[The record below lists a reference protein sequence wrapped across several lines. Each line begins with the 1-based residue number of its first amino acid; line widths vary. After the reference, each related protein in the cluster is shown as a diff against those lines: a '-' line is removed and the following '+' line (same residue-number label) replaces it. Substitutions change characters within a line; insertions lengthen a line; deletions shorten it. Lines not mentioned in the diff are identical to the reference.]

1 MGIFS
6 SLFRKSEPNPR
17 LSMVSEIRRCK
28 KSDKKLRDML
38 FHLMKP
44 HDAEHFAA
52 SGFPPDDGKRK
63 YLPHEADDKLAYYID
78 RYFEAAGTSLHWVNT
93 CTDVRKFFIYWDDYV
108 DVMRKLSRFEEYVV
122 FRDPVPSRTLRRF
135 CENEAEIQCALV
147 DRVWNSVLREAQK
160 LKTEDAQNRRMDD
173 VKGSF
178 NPYMFRLTPRAT
190 ERLRSYLRQLD
201 SASQENTP
209 ATTPVMNMQG
219 KEKPMPVFD
228 AEKEKKLLAEYRSD
242 KRPLARH
249 LARAQLIPF
258 YYKYR
263 QDAKYAALCELYC
276 REDIAAIP
284 ELDDDTRSREQK
296 RHNDWVKLMGKPSK
310 ERQEMHDRT
319 MLQGGGSQHMAFD
332 KLIMLSMNKKDYQS
346 AAEWCQRAIEH
357 QRTHGLPTDF
367 FEKKQITIKK
377 KTVSNK

>member
-44 HDAEHFAA
+44 YDAENFAA
-52 SGFPPDDGKRK
+52 SGFPTDDGKRK

-201 SASQENTP
+201 SASQENNP
-209 ATTPVMNMQG
+209 ATTPVMNMQV

-228 AEKEKKLLAEYRSD
+228 SAKEKSIRSEYRAANTATQ
-242 KRPLARH
+242 RHFAR
-249 LARAQLIPF
+249 QELITF

-263 QDAKYAALCELYC
+263 QEMKYAALCEQYC
-276 REDIAAIP
+276 LEDIASLS
-284 ELDDDTRSREQK
+284 ELDAEARKHPCTRDD
-296 RHNDWVKLMGKPSK
+296 
-310 ERQEMHDRT
+310 ERYGFR
-319 MLQGGGSQHMAFD
+319 GRIVAFE
-332 KLIMLSMNKKDYQS
+332 KLIMLYQAKGAYQDALTWCNEAIAHSKAHGTDVDNYQGKRDRILKKMKS
-346 AAEWCQRAIEH
+346 A
-357 QRTHGLPTDF
+357 
-367 FEKKQITIKK
+367 K
-377 KTVSNK
+377 